1 MKPSTDQVLTKTP
14 GGLGFFERCV
24 SRSAIWMPLTPTWAI
39 RAAHSSRVLGC
50 GTFRRMSAATF
61 SRAFLASQEA
71 MPGLAPQQETAVVE
85 PGARARL
92 AASVI
97 SRSA

>member
-1 MKPSTDQVLTKTP
+1 
-14 GGLGFFERCV
+14 
-24 SRSAIWMPLTPTWAI
+24 
-39 RAAHSSRVLGC
+39 
-50 GTFRRMSAATF
+50 
-61 SRAFLASQEA
+61 

-85 PGARARL
+85 PAGRARL